1 MIVLNK
7 KRVILVLSC
16 VFVAIFTYMFSTELN
31 RSETIQTVSLPVSNK
46 VVVLDAR
53 TSEYQ
58 MKEHKVAMEQ
68 QKHKQT

>member
-1 MIVLNK
+1 
-7 KRVILVLSC
+7 
-16 VFVAIFTYMFSTELN
+16 MFSTELN